1 MSKGQCA
8 TCHFLPHFNG
18 VKPPYVG
25 SEFEVLGVPDDTSF
39 SKFGIDSGRYLINP
53 ATETAFAFRTGTL
66 KNIAKTAPYMH
77 NGVFK
82 TLKEVMVF
90 YNNGGG
96 NGRGLNI
103 SNQTLSSDKLELTD
117 EEMKQIIAF
126 MECLTEPIAIKR
138 PESLP
143 VSSKKDLKNRKIGGD
158 Y

>member
-1 MSKGQCA
+1 
-8 TCHFLPHFNG
+8 LPHFNG

-39 SKFGIDSGRYLINP
+39 SKFGSDSGRYLINP

-117 EEMKQIIAF
+117 IEMKQIITF
-126 MECLTEPIAIKR
+126 MGCLTEPISIKR

-143 VSSKKDLKNRKIGGD
+143 ISSKKDLKNRKIGGD